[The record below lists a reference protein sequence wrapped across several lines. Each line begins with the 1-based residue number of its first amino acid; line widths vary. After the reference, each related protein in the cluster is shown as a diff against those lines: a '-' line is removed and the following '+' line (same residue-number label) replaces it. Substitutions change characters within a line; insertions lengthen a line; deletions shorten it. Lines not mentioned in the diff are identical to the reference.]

1 MLEATTKVWLLKK
14 RAKKD
19 GKYPVKIKVIFN
31 RLTCFYQTGV
41 DLTEQEFDQ
50 YHSRKDLK
58 KQFDDIIL
66 YLNKADKIIKD
77 LGHNFSWQEFD
88 RLYFNRGNLKGNILP
103 HSGSLCIIKQVQEY
117 AAILTN
123 EGRISSAESYTTTA
137 NHLKNFAGKK
147 NQNLY
152 FSSVTPEFL
161 LSFEMF
167 LFQSGKIKSYAS
179 IGVYM
184 RNIRC
189 IFNRGLSKK
198 LINPDTYPFGKNKYF
213 PPATKKSKRALSI
226 DDIGKIY
233 NYQCKEINSATEWAK
248 DMWLFAYFSNGM
260 NVKDIALLKYENI
273 QKDKKSFRFIREKT
287 KNSTKDNLQVI
298 EVIITE
304 DIQRIID
311 KWGNK
316 PIEPVNYIF
325 DIFDP
330 NKMSEK
336 GKRDAVQ
343 NASKSIGKYM
353 KKIAAELSLEARPTY
368 IYARHS
374 FSTILKRAGVPIE
387 MISEQL
393 GHTSIK
399 TTETYLGSFESD
411 QKREITKY
419 LISFKSKE

>member
-1 MLEATTKVWLLKK
+1 MEATTKVWLLKK
-14 RAKKD
+14 RVKKE
-19 GKYPVKIKVIFN
+19 GRYPVKIKVIYN
-31 RLTCFYQTGV
+31 RLICFYQTGV
-41 DLTEQEFDQ
+41 DLTEQEFNQ
-50 YHSRKDLK
+50 YHSRKDLR
-58 KQFDDIIL
+58 KQFDDIIF

-77 LGHNFSWQEFD
+77 LGHSFSWQEFD
-88 RLYFNRGNLKGNILP
+88 SLYFNRVNLKENTLP
-103 HSGSLCIIKQVQEY
+103 HSGSLDIIKQVQEY
-117 AAILTN
+117 TQLLTN
-123 EGRISSAESYTTTA
+123 EGRISSAESYATTA

-147 NQNLY
+147 NQTLY

-161 LSFEMF
+161 RSFEKF
-167 LFQSGKIKSYAS
+167 LFQSAKIKSYAS

-198 LINPDTYPFGKNKYF
+198 LISADAYPFGKNKYS

-233 NYQCKEINSATEWAK
+233 NYQCKGINSITEWAR

-260 NVKDIALLKYENI
+260 NVKDIASLKYENI
-273 QKDKKSFRFIREKT
+273 QKDKKSFKFIREKT
-287 KNSTKDNLQVI
+287 KNSTKDNIQII

-304 DIQRIID
+304 EIQRICD
-311 KWGNK
+311 KWGSK
-316 PIEPVNYIF
+316 PIKPLNYIF

-330 NKMSEK
+330 TKMSDK
-336 GKRDAVQ
+336 GKRDAVK
-343 NASKSIGKYM
+343 NASKNIGKYM
-353 KKIAAELSLEARPTY
+353 KKIAVELSLEATPTY

-411 QKREITKY
+411 QKREITKF
-419 LISFKSKE
+419 LTSFKIKE

>member
-1 MLEATTKVWLLKK
+1 MKVTTKIWLLKK
-14 RAKKD
+14 RAKKN

-31 RLTCFYQTGV
+31 RVTCFCQTGV
-41 DLTEQEFDQ
+41 DLTEAEFEG

-58 KQFDDIIL
+58 KKFDDII
-66 YLNKADKIIKD
+66 YFLNKADKIVAD
-77 LGHNFSWQEFD
+77 LGRNFSWEEFD
-88 RLYFNRGNLKGNILP
+88 SLYYNRQNSKSNNLP
-103 HSGSLCIIKQVQEY
+103 PSESLNIIKQVQEY
-117 AAILTN
+117 AEILDN
-123 EGRISSAESYTTTA
+123 EGRLSSAESYEITA
-137 NHLKNFAGKK
+137 KHLKTFVGVK
-147 NQNLY
+147 NQILF

-161 LSFEMF
+161 SSFEKF
-167 LFQSGKIKSYAS
+167 LFQSDRIKSYATV
-179 IGVYM
+179 GVYM
-184 RNIRC
+184 RNLRC
-189 IFNRGLSKK
+189 IFNRAISNK
-198 LINPDTYPFGKNKYF
+198 LITPDIYPFGKNRYS

-233 NYQCKEINSATEWAK
+233 NYQSSEINSATDWAK

-260 NVKDIALLKYENI
+260 NVKDIASLKYENI
-273 QKDKKSFRFIREKT
+273 QKDKKSFKFIREKT

-304 DIQRIID
+304 EIERIID

-316 PIEPVNYIF
+316 PIKPMNYIF
-325 DIFDP
+325 NIFDP

-336 GKRDAVQ
+336 GKRDAVK
-343 NASKSIGKYM
+343 NASKNIGKYM
-353 KKIAAELSLEARPTY
+353 KIIAAELSLEARPTY
-368 IYARHS
+368 IYARHL

-399 TTETYLGSFESD
+399 TTEIYLGSFEND